1 MHKNNYGSNET
12 IKDLKSRSEGNGT
25 VKRRSNSSKTRGR
38 KVSNKPG
45 AGILVAT
52 VLMFIFSA
60 FLIQKLF
67 VIQVVE
73 FDVHTKAASESHY
86 KRIVEIPKRGSI
98 FDKNGRELAFSMNVE
113 TIGITPRDL
122 KSRKTPKMSKEAI
135 AKGIADAL
143 GMKFE
148 DVMSKTGDMDK
159 GWILLK
165 KRITPA
171 ESEKLKA
178 FRNKHEIGGIR
189 IDIED
194 RRVYP
199 QGSLAGNVIGFTNDE
214 GIGQLGIEYQY
225 NSAMTGE
232 PGYTYAETD
241 NYGQAALPFAVPVS
255 LRARNGLNVISTID
269 IEIQKILESELQ
281 NSIEIY
287 NVSEGGVAIVM
298 DPYTG
303 SVLGMASTPSLNPS
317 DPLACPAGIDP
328 ATWNPQKNL
337 EVQYIKKDVLNTKKQ
352 TAIEYLQENVWRI
365 RAITNTYEPGST
377 FKSITAAAAMEEG
390 KFFEN
395 EMISSSPI
403 RVSGRTI
410 SNAHFSGMSTTEV
423 GFWKSSNPV
432 FVQVAQRVGITK
444 FYNFIRGFGF
454 YEPTGI
460 DLPGEAIGI
469 FHTKPTLLDMS
480 CLAFGEQSTVTP
492 ISMINAYSA
501 FANGGMLMKPQV
513 VRSLTD
519 SNNNVVKEYAPES
532 VRQIVSEQTAT
543 RIRNLLKGVVLY
555 GTGSKGYVEGYSVG
569 GKTSTSTRLNK
580 QNDISFLSMA
590 PIDQPKIVILVV
602 LFAPDKQ
609 YATSSLAAL
618 TSGRMTGKI
627 LEYMGVPRNYTA
639 NDVSVIS
646 QKNYVP
652 GVAGKTFK
660 EARTIFQA
668 KGLNIDDPSGVLGDN
683 SKITAQWPLS
693 GQKIH
698 RGGTVAVYTSDVADK
713 FMAVV
718 PDILGKNVNESMRA
732 MTECGINIIIEGD
745 CLGVATFQEFEPGK
759 MTVRRSPM
767 IVKFSAT

>member
-1 MHKNNYGSNET
+1 MHKNNNYNDET
-12 IKDLKSRSEGNGT
+12 IKDLKSRSDSNGSI
-25 VKRRSNSSKTRGR
+25 KRQRNTGKTRSR
-38 KVSNKPG
+38 RVSNKPG
-45 AGILVAT
+45 AGILVSA
-52 VLMFIFSA
+52 VLMFIFA
-60 FLIQKLF
+60 GFLIQKLF

-86 KRIVEIPKRGSI
+86 KRIVEIPKRGSV

-122 KSRKTPKMSKEAI
+122 KSRNTPKMAKEAI

-269 IEIQKILESELQ
+269 IEIQKIIESELQ

-317 DPLACPAGIDP
+317 DPLACPAGVDP
-328 ATWNPQKNL
+328 KTWNP
-337 EVQYIKKDVLNTKKQ
+337 KDKA
-352 TAIEYLQENVWRI
+352 AIEYLQKNVWRI

-403 RVSGRTI
+403 RVADRII
-410 SNAHFSGMSTTEV
+410 SNMHFSGMSTTEV

-432 FVQVAQRVGITK
+432 FVQIAQRVGISK
-444 FYNFIRGFGF
+444 FYNFVRGFGF

-492 ISMINAYSA
+492 MSMINAYSA
-501 FANGGMLMKPQV
+501 FANGGILMKPQV
-513 VRSLTD
+513 VRTLTD
-519 SNNNVVKEYAPES
+519 SNNNVVKEYAPEAI
-532 VRQIVSEQTAT
+532 RQIVSEQTAT

-555 GTGSKGYVEGYSVG
+555 GTGSKGYVEGYGVG

-646 QKNYVP
+646 QKNPVP
-652 GVAGKTFK
+652 DVAGKTFK
-660 EARTIFQA
+660 EARTILQA

-683 SKITAQWPLS
+683 SKITSQWPLS

-732 MTECGINIIIEGD
+732 MTECGINIVIEGD
-745 CLGVATFQEFEPGK
+745 CLGVSTFQEFEPGK
-759 MTVRRSPM
+759 MLVRRSAM
-767 IVKFSAT
+767 TVKFSVEDSEQTEN